1 LTHTRPAGTLFLVL
15 RRLTISLVAVFG
27 AALGLSATVVAG
39 NYPGGAQGI
48 ALTAAQARYAALT
61 GSASAPSPPP
71 DKRRGF
77 RSGWQVGYL
86 KGTPE
91 KPVSA
96 YALIYVYATVAD
108 ARRAYLRS
116 CEACT
121 TEIRRQGIEMKLQL
135 TAGKGTPGVLG
146 IAACRNVY
154 IAVGISGQVP
164 ANALAESAG
173 TLVGRVYAKAM
184 ASGMSPCSRVN

>member
-1 LTHTRPAGTLFLVL
+1 MEPRMTDYATILVEQRGAVTLVTLNRPQALNALNTDVLADLSDAFGSYDKDESQRCLV
-15 RRLTISLVAVFG
+15 
-27 AALGLSATVVAG
+27 
-39 NYPGGAQGI
+39 
-48 ALTAAQARYAALT
+48 LT
-61 GSASAPSPPP
+61 GSAAAPSPPP

-96 YALIYVYATVAD
+96 YALIYVYATAAD
-108 ARRAYLRS
+108 AKRAYARS
-116 CEACT
+116 CAACS
-121 TEIRRQGIEMKLQL
+121 TEIEQQGIDMKLQL

-154 IAVGISGQVP
+154 IAIGISGQVP
-164 ANALAESAG
+164 ANTLAESAG
-173 TLVGRVYAKAM
+173 ALIGGVYAKAM
-184 ASGMSPCSRVN
+184 ASGMSPCTLAR